1 MQQDHFA
8 AHVTYEVPPQES
20 LVRLEK
26 PWVFIWAFLS
36 YVFFGIGY
44 LVQPPLQLAI
54 FACSKLF
61 DKNGLPSA
69 ELAEKTEPL
78 PDIEI
83 MPMPY
88 PTGKVSDNAEWDHK
102 RGIYSFLCVLLRPK
116 SKGSVRLTSADPHAP
131 MEIDPR
137 WASAPEDLAALRTVC
152 RLGMRLADGMRSR
165 GLPMKP
171 FQVPENEDD
180 ATLDKWIRNHNR
192 TAYHYSS
199 TCRMAPED
207 DPQGGGVVDDRLIV
221 HGCSNL
227 RVADSSIFPWVP
239 ACHTQAPAVVVA
251 EKAATLIL
259 GI

>member
-36 YVFFGIGY
+36 YIFFGVGF

-116 SKGSVRLTSADPHAP
+116 SKGSVRLASADPHAP

-137 WASAPEDLAALRTVC
+137 WVSAPEDLAALRTVC
-152 RLGMRLADGMRSR
+152 RLAMRLADGMRSR

-221 HGCSNL
+221 YGCSNL